1 MNLNSLHKDQEAIQT
16 PEIMCGT
23 YLKHCVTNVN
33 HAIPSAMS
41 GFITELIT
49 SVVYCYFLLS
59 VSKDREAIQMPEMLV
74 RNMPQIL
81 FNEC

>member
-1 MNLNSLHKDQEAIQT
+1 MNLNSLHKDREAIQT
-16 PEIMCGT
+16 PRYMCGI

-41 GFITELIT
+41 GFMTELIT
-49 SVVYCYFLLS
+49 SAVYCYFLLS
-59 VSKDREAIQMPEMLV
+59 VYKDREAMQMPEMLV